1 MKNDTFSAS
10 EEPSKLLFA
19 LQQVE
24 GIAKL
29 MENDMHILQ
38 HLSPIHV
45 ELKRQLSKEKNAKDI
60 D

>member
-1 MKNDTFSAS
+1 MNKK
-10 EEPSKLLFA
+10 SKLLFA

-29 MENDMHILQ
+29 MESDMHILR
-38 HLSPIHV
+38 HLSPIHA
-45 ELKRQLSKEKNAKDI
+45 ELRRQLSNAKRDEKEN

>member
-1 MKNDTFSAS
+1 MNKT
-10 EEPSKLLFA
+10 SKLLFA

-24 GIAKL
+24 GVAKL
-29 MENDMHILQ
+29 MEGDMYILR

-45 ELKRQLSKEKNAKDI
+45 ELNRQLSNAKRDKNGKNT

>member
-1 MKNDTFSAS
+1 MDKK
-10 EEPSKLLFA
+10 SKLLYA

-29 MENDMHILQ
+29 MEGDMHILR

-45 ELKRQLSKEKNAKDI
+45 ELKRQLSKEKNGKDT

>member
-1 MKNDTFSAS
+1 MDKT
-10 EEPSKLLFA
+10 SKLLFA

-24 GIAKL
+24 GVAKL
-29 MENDMHILQ
+29 MEGDMHILR

-45 ELKRQLSKEKNAKDI
+45 ELKRQLSNAKRGKNEKGD

>member
-1 MKNDTFSAS
+1 MNKK
-10 EEPSKLLFA
+10 SKLLLA

-24 GIAKL
+24 GVAKL
-29 MENDMHILQ
+29 MENDMHILR

>member
-1 MKNDTFSAS
+1 MNKKT
-10 EEPSKLLFA
+10 KLIMA

-24 GIAKL
+24 GVAKL
-29 MENDMHILQ
+29 MEGDMQILR